1 MERARTDRALGS
13 NAIPVILGLVALLA
27 ISVAARGHAA
37 LAARSQDLPVG
48 VESAVSNPPVDAEYW
63 RALLANDSEL
73 SFPPDEEFKPG
84 LTRSGQTPRER
95 AAAIYTLA
103 RVGNPKAF
111 GVLRGLFGRV
121 TGQEEVA
128 VIYALAELDPL
139 PLDVLVDSSRLSV
152 PTRVVHV
159 ANALVLSGDPEAQ
172 KMVLRMQFPGTPL
185 GDVIDAARAFVR
197 DRETAPASDPLAQW
211 LELRWQA
218 AMRFGRVGGEP
229 WRARRLRELEA
240 DDAWLCDLIV
250 PLGARVDRP
259 WTRDHLLEALLERP
273 GVATYAAAVEVIGVP
288 LVELVES
295 GLWTPESAASW
306 HLLLDAVEASQRTA
320 GFGPILARAALG
332 DMDESVR
339 RRAACVSF
347 AAGLVDRSDAVVRDL
362 LESDRMEDR
371 RQGLRAVADSSVVDS
386 LEVFEPYLEEGTD
399 PELQA
404 IALVATL
411 LRSPSKAADAIR
423 SGLETD
429 PVLRVPLVEELV
441 RRSEASTTLSPLIV
455 ASKVSELP
463 AELMVDVHAAL
474 ARHDVAAAAKP
485 LRSALARGVDG
496 PVAARAL
503 LALGGVNQIA
513 VQEASVGALL
523 YGRDPSLTLAAAR
536 ILVDARHPIGISLL
550 RRALWVRDIPA
561 SQLAAGYLIAQ
572 EGLSALEREADSP
585 PRWAREEDLRR
596 LGLALGEWGGYGLV
610 QRLARSRN
618 VRDPVLQ
625 GAYLGA
631 LASRTR

>member
-1 MERARTDRALGS
+1 MERACTDRARGS
-13 NAIPVILGLVALLA
+13 HAVSLLVATVALFA
-27 ISVAARGHAA
+27 IGFAGQGRAT
-37 LAARSQDLPVG
+37 LAAPAQDLPVG
-48 VESAVSNPPVDAEYW
+48 VESEVDNPPVDAEYW
-63 RALLANDSEL
+63 RALLANDVEL

-95 AAAIYTLA
+95 AAAIYTLSQVETPNA
-103 RVGNPKAF
+103 L

-128 VIYALAELDPL
+128 VIYALAELEPL
-139 PLDVLVDSSRLSV
+139 PLDVLIDSSRLSV
-152 PTRVVHV
+152 PTQVAHV
-159 ANALVLSGDPEAQ
+159 ATALVLSGDPEAQ
-172 KMVLRMQFPGTPL
+172 KKVLRMQFPGTPL
-185 GDVIDAARAFVR
+185 GDVIEAARAFVR
-197 DRETAPASDPLAQW
+197 DRETAPSSDPLAQF

-240 DDAWLCDLIV
+240 DDGWLADLIV

-273 GVATYAAAVEVIGVP
+273 GRATFEAAVEMIGVP

-295 GLWTPESAASW
+295 GLWMPDSPESW
-306 HLLLDAVEASQRTA
+306 HLLLDAVEASERTA
-320 GFGPILARAALG
+320 GFGPILGRATLG
-332 DMDESVR
+332 DMDASVR

-362 LESDRMEDR
+362 LESDRLEDR

-411 LRSPSKAADAIR
+411 LRAPSKAADAIR
-423 SGLETD
+423 TGLETD

-441 RRSEASTTLSPLIV
+441 RRSSSSTTLSPLIV
-455 ASKVSELP
+455 ASKVSDLP
-463 AELMVDVHAAL
+463 AELSVDVYAAL
-474 ARHDVAAAAKP
+474 ARLDVAAAAKP

-496 PVAARAL
+496 PVGARAL
-503 LALGGVNQIA
+503 LALADVNQIA
-513 VQEASVGALL
+513 VQEASVSALL
-523 YGRDPSLTLAAAR
+523 YGRDPSFTLVAAR
-536 ILVDARHPIGISLL
+536 VLVDARHPIGISLL
-550 RRALWVRDIPA
+550 RRALWVRDVPA

-596 LGLALGEWGGYGLV
+596 IGLALGEWGGYGLV